1 MAEFYLIDERAP
13 LADAW
18 ERFVPRADPS
28 LRILET
34 DEMDG
39 IAAGALSR
47 LSEPRF
53 AHVRLRGITIIAHGN
68 AGYMELGTGLNLGNV
83 EALAPLAARMQ
94 RGAQHRVRLFGCFVA
109 SGHWQGG
116 NGAGSFVSGYGMAG
130 SLRDFTSGRGYQL
143 MRRMAQIF
151 HATVVA
157 ACDEQFA
164 SSATAQTLVRG
175 VIYEGPVMRVDP
187 FGAFTV
193 SDDTRV
199 YVDSRFDLY

>member
-1 MAEFYLIDERAP
+1 MAELYLIDERAP
-13 LADAW
+13 LSDAW
-18 ERFVPRADPS
+18 ERFIPRSDAG

-34 DEMDG
+34 DAIDG

-53 AHVRLRGITIIAHGN
+53 AHARLRGITIIAHGN

-83 EALAPLAARMQ
+83 DALAPLAARMQ

-109 SGHWQGG
+109 SGHWQNGQ
-116 NGAGSFVSGYGMAG
+116 GAGDFASGWGMAG
-130 SLRDFTSGRGYQL
+130 SRRDFASGSGYRL

-151 HATVVA
+151 QATVVA

-164 SSATAQTLVRG
+164 TSTRDQTLVRG

-193 SDDTRV
+193 SDETRV
-199 YVDSRFDLY
+199 YLDSRFDLY